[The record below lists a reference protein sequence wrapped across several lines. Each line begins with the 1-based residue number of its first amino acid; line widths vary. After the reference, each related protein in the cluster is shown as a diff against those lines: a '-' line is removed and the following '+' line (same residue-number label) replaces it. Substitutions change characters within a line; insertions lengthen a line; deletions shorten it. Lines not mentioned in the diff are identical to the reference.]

1 MARRRIRPRVA
12 VVVPLA
18 AATAVLWAAGAH
30 AAVAPTVGGPALAE
44 RAVRSSDRGVAASAP
59 PLDHGGAVR
68 IAVSIAP
75 TPTPSGTVDPTPSGT
90 VDPTPSG
97 TPGPTL
103 TGTAGPTA
111 SPSATGSP
119 TGTASPDPVPAPGG
133 GLPRTGVAIGSLVL
147 AGGALVGAGAALR
160 TMARR
165 RELPSG

>member
-1 MARRRIRPRVA
+1 MA

-75 TPTPSGTVDPTPSGT
+75 TPTPSGTVD
-90 VDPTPSG
+90 
-97 TPGPTL
+97 
-103 TGTAGPTA
+103 
-111 SPSATGSP
+111 
-119 TGTASPDPVPAPGG
+119 
-133 GLPRTGVAIGSLVL
+133 
-147 AGGALVGAGAALR
+147 
-160 TMARR
+160 
-165 RELPSG
+165 